1 MPTLAQN
8 NLQPDDPN
16 DQPKIVPG
24 STNSDLEGGIG
35 ALHQMIL
42 GWLGQELKVVTF

>member
-1 MPTLAQN
+1 MPTVALN

-16 DQPKIVPG
+16 NQPKIVPG
-24 STNSDLEGGIG
+24 STNGDLEGGIG

-42 GWLGQELKVVTF
+42 GWLGQELKLAIF